1 MKTRFDLEQ
10 QIFQCWN
17 IVGDIKDLLEGWE
30 ELDEDDK
37 LNILIGL
44 KSLYGLKFENC
55 FNTFEELVTKGRL

>member
-1 MKTRFDLEQ
+1 VIDEVHSSQSGETQKHLKKSLSKGVLNE
-10 QIFQCWN
+10 
-17 IVGDIKDLLEGWE
+17 E